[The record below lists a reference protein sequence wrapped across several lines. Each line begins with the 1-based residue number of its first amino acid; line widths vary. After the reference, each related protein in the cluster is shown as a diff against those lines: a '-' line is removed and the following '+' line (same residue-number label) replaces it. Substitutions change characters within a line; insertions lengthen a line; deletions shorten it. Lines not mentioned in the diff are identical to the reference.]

1 MNPHILVVEDES
13 KLAQLISKYLE
24 RESFRHTLL
33 SDGADV
39 MSWLKD
45 NKTDLIL
52 LDLNLPNRDGLTLCR
67 EIRNTST
74 VPVIMT
80 TARVDEIDRL
90 LGLELGADDYVCKP
104 YSPRELMARI
114 KAVLRRTMGQT
125 PVPPTVSAT
134 PWRLDDA
141 RLVLDWQGVEIPLTL
156 VEFQLLKML
165 STTPGRIYSR
175 ELLMDGI
182 YQDRRVVNDRTIDS
196 HIKKLRRKLTQAS
209 PALDPIVSVYG
220 AGYKFEHSG

>member
-13 KLAQLISKYLE
+13 KIAQLISKYLD

-39 MSWLKD
+39 MGWLKD

-74 VPVIMT
+74 LPVIMT

-125 PVPPTVSAT
+125 PVPPTVPAT

-156 VEFQLLKML
+156 VEFQLLKIL

-220 AGYKFEHSG
+220 AGYKFEHPG